1 MTAPLNDKINNNK
14 ESEMPVKVSPETEER
29 IKKSAEWLKM
39 SYVDTCK
46 ALLEIGL
53 ESIEKKKQ
61 LSERQQTVKKSA

>member
-1 MTAPLNDKINNNK
+1 
-14 ESEMPVKVSPETEER
+14 MPIKTDERTEER
-29 IKKSAEWLKM
+29 IRKSAEWLKM